1 MPNETHTNLIAK
13 LVKERDDLTT
23 VIAVLQK
30 RAGGSAAKGKSTGK
44 AKRVVSAEAR
54 AAISAA
60 QKARWAK
67 VKKAAK

>member
-13 LVKERDDLTT
+13 LVKERDDLNT
-23 VIAVLQK
+23 VIAVLQS
-30 RAGGSAAKGKSTGK
+30 RAGGPAKRGAAKGK
-44 AKRVVSAEAR
+44 RVMSAAAR

-67 VKKAAK
+67 TKKAAK